1 MENGCLHCAFHIYIY
16 IILIYYIY
24 ISILYAH
31 SPHTIHNPV
40 ISIFHNII
48 SHARWGRDIGVNK
61 INLARYG
68 APGVGVSCIMGL
80 KTTMEYNS

>member
-1 MENGCLHCAFHIYIY
+1 MFTMCFSYIY
-16 IILIYYIY
+16 IC
-24 ISILYAH
+24 ILYAH
-31 SPHTIHNPV
+31 SPHSIHNPV

-68 APGVGVSCIMGL
+68 APGVGISCIMGL
-80 KTTMEYNS
+80 KTTMEDNS